1 MPYQLYWSIKSLIF
15 DILSGWFSFFD
26 DLMRQLLNTEN
37 IYFLYFLGFLFLF
50 YIIFILEILCMIFL
64 FLVLYYEYYNIIC

>member
-37 IYFLYFLGFLFLF
+37 IYFLYLLGFLFLF
-50 YIIFILEILCMIFL
+50 YIISILEILCMIFL